1 MEKIDF
7 LKHTA
12 SETIMQ
18 IVEKLYGGQSI
29 VKDCPESISR
39 EEATEDIAYLR
50 FVLENAY
57 SGYTYH
63 DKALFDEAFAALEK
77 ETASAENFTPAQL
90 IELIC
95 DKLGFIT
102 DGHLQLI
109 IKGTKKSFHTLE
121 QTYVSD
127 LRIVERGGSYYD
139 LETGEKVTFASP
151 VRAFPTVCETG
162 ESAFL
167 LGIRSKK
174 SIDEIE
180 VTLGEKPVKLPVH
193 KIRSAQS
200 GEGCLHDERYL
211 EDAAIITC
219 SSCASKSDDEKQ
231 IMFEIGEKCRGYKH
245 VIWDL
250 SNNGGGNSELPQRF
264 LDGLTGGINPD
275 DGARMIVLEST
286 AVKAKMTGEIEE
298 TSYKLVPD
306 ENPEGEAKVY
316 EDLFPG
322 ELHVII
328 NDGIASSGELA
339 VTWAKQVPR
348 VKFYGCNTKGIGR
361 FGDLMFY
368 YLPHSQITLACPFKV
383 FDLGIEETFG
393 FEPNFWV
400 DDASVAS
407 VILKNLGIKDE

>member
-1 MEKIDF
+1 MEKLDF
-7 LKHTA
+7 LKYTA

-29 VKDCPESISR
+29 IKDCPESVSR
-39 EEATEDIAYLR
+39 EEAMEDIAYLR

-63 DKALFDEAFAALEK
+63 DKALFDEAFTSLEK
-77 ETASAENFTPAQL
+77 EAASGEGFSPAQL
-90 IELIC
+90 IDLIC
-95 DKLGFIT
+95 EKLGFIT

-109 IKGTKKSFHTLE
+109 IKGKKESFYTLE

-127 LRIVERGGSYYD
+127 LRLVERGGEYFD
-139 LETGEKVTFASP
+139 AENGEKVAFAAP
-151 VRAFPTVCETG
+151 VRAFPTVPENG
-162 ESAFL
+162 ENAFL

-174 SIDEIE
+174 SIEEIE
-180 VTLGEKPVKLPVH
+180 VTLGEKPVNLPVH
-193 KIRSAQS
+193 KIRSAER
-200 GEGCLHDERYL
+200 GEDCLHDERYL
-211 EDAAIITC
+211 DDVAIITC
-219 SSCASKSDDEKQ
+219 SSCGSDSEEEKQ
-231 IMFEIGEKCRGYKH
+231 TMLEIGEKCRAYKH

-250 SNNGGGNSELPQRF
+250 SNNGGGNSVLPQRF

-298 TSYKLVPD
+298 TPYKLEED
-306 ENPEGEAKVY
+306 ETPEGESKVY
-316 EDLFPG
+316 ADLFPG

-328 NDGIASSGELA
+328 NDRIASSGEIA
-339 VTWAKQVPR
+339 VAWSRQVPR
-348 VKFYGCNTKGIGR
+348 VKFYGCNTKGVGR

-368 YLPHSQITLACPFKV
+368 YLPHSRITLACPFKV